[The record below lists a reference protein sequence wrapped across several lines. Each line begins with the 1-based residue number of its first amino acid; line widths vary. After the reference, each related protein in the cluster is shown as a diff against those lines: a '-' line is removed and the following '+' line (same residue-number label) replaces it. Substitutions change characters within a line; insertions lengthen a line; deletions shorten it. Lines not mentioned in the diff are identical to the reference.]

1 MEERLALHK
10 LIKFLDSLWIDLVS
24 ELVSRPLIMHF

>member
-1 MEERLALHK
+1 LHK